1 MKSLLKKHS
10 KIGLIIIT
18 LFCIVFFSFFKGWG
32 KSHPFSHDSN
42 QYYSY
47 LVALGIHGDLD
58 FKFPNGYWLHK
69 GPTGKMVQKMSVGVA
84 IMEAPFF
91 IVGHQIA
98 KIFKYKTDGYSAPYS
113 YSIAFGIILYV
124 LIGLNW
130 LRLSLLRFFSEY
142 VTAITLIGVFLGT
155 NLFYYTVSYGTM
167 SHSFLFMLLSGIIYS
182 TIKWHENYQNKYLW
196 LGLFGC
202 GLATAIRPTQG
213 LMLLIPVLYGV
224 YNWSTLKTKINTIRS
239 LNFKLII
246 AAFVFL
252 IPIFP
257 QLLYW
262 KLYAGSWFYFSY
274 HDEGFFFNDP
284 KIVEMLFSYRKG
296 WLVYTPI
303 MILAIIG
310 MLFFRIKQLTF
321 GFWTLTLLG
330 IYLMSSWWCWWYGGS
345 YGMRAMIDFYP
356 LFAFGLAGFAKQF
369 EKSLT
374 GKCLSIFILLIFLTH
389 SIVETIQ
396 YKRILIH
403 WDSMT
408 KEAYFFKKLKV
419 HFSQEERAEF
429 NSLLCQP
436 DSERAK
442 LGERST
448 GICQNNSLENKSTSK
463 SIPKARPTKIIKFE
477 EAMNSCANCI
487 SGSALLTKSN
497 PYAPEYKLSIEKTE
511 DLIKANQK
519 IYVESKILN
528 LDEGSKSFIVY
539 ELQRDENKIE
549 YQFHEL
555 TNKGNKSWENFNCV
569 FTLKNDLMIKDILK
583 VFIYTNGEETKV
595 DFLNV
600 YFEK

>member
-1 MKSLLKKHS
+1 MKSLIKKHS
-10 KIGLIIIT
+10 NLSLIIIT
-18 LFCIVFFSFFKGWG
+18 LFCIVFFNFFKGWG

-47 LVALGIHGDLD
+47 LVAIGIHGDLD
-58 FKFPNGYWLHK
+58 FKFPNNYWLHK
-69 GPTGKMVQKMSVGVA
+69 SPSGKLVQKMSVGVA

-91 IVGHQIA
+91 IIGHQIA
-98 KIFKYKTDGYSAPYS
+98 KIFNYKTDGYSAPYS

-142 VTAITLIGVFLGT
+142 VTTITLIAVFLGT

-167 SHSFLFMLLSGIIYS
+167 SHPFLFMLLSGIIYF
-182 TIKWHENYQNKYLW
+182 TIKWHENYKNKYLW
-196 LGLFGC
+196 LGLFAC

-213 LMLLIPVLYGV
+213 LMLLIPILYGV
-224 YNWSTLKTKINTIRS
+224 TNWSSFRRKFELICSLK
-239 LNFKLII
+239 FKLIF
-246 AAFVFL
+246 AALIFL
-252 IPIFP
+252 LPVFP

-262 KLYAGSWFYFSY
+262 KLYAGSWLYFSY
-274 HDEGFFFNDP
+274 HDEGFFFSDP
-284 KIVEMLFSYRKG
+284 KILEMFFSFRKG
-296 WLVYTPI
+296 WLIYTPI
-303 MILAIIG
+303 MIIAIIG
-310 MLFFRIKQLTF
+310 MLFLRTKQMIF
-321 GFWTLTLLG
+321 GFWTLTILG

-356 LFAFGLAGFAKQF
+356 LFAFGLAGVAKRF
-369 EKSLT
+369 EKSLK
-374 GKCLSIFILLIFLTH
+374 GKLLSIITLLIFVTH
-389 SIVETIQ
+389 SLVETIQ
-396 YKRILIH
+396 YKRTLIH

-408 KEAYFFKKLKV
+408 KEAYFFKKLKL
-419 HFSQEERAEF
+419 HFSPEERAEF

-442 LGERST
+442 LGERSSS
-448 GICQNNSLENKSTSK
+448 ICQNKNVEDENTSEPI
-463 SIPKARPTKIIKFE
+463 SKAHPTKIIKFK
-477 EAMNSCANCI
+477 EAMNSCENCK
-487 SGSALLTKSN
+487 SGSAILTKSN

-528 LDEGSKSFIVY
+528 LDENSKSFIVY
-539 ELQRDENKIE
+539 ELQREKNKIE

-555 TNKGNKSWENFNCV
+555 TNKNNKSWVNFNCV
-569 FTLKNDLMIKDILK
+569 FELKNDLMLKDIIK
-583 VFIYTNGEETKV
+583 VYIYTNGEKMMV
-595 DFLNV
+595 DFFNV